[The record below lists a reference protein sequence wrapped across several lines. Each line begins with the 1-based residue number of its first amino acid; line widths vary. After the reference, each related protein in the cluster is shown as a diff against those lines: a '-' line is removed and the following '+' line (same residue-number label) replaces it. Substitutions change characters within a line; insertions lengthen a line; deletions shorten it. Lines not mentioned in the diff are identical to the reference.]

1 MLVSLSVKN
10 LALIDAA
17 EVEFGE
23 GLNIFTGETGAGK
36 SILIGSVN
44 LALGERADREIIR
57 TGADHALIELL
68 FEEDSPQVRKLMEE
82 LELPW
87 EDGSI
92 LISRKMKPERSIFRI
107 NGETVT
113 TKQVKQLSELLLDL
127 HGQHEHQSLL
137 HKKKHREILDEYAGE
152 KLSVLFPALKQN
164 WQEISAL
171 KKELSEAELDEEAR
185 RRELSL
191 AEFEV
196 QEIEAARLRP
206 GEDEELEKSYRKMTH
221 SRRIMESISVACR
234 LTGAENDE
242 GAADLIGHALRE
254 MTSVSG
260 YDEELGSIL
269 SQLEQIE
276 ELLHDFNRDILDYQ
290 ESAAFSEADFAETEG
305 RLNTL
310 NHLKSKYGQTLEDV
324 LKYQEEREKE
334 RQKLS
339 DFDAYKERLRKQL
352 REAEEAFDEL
362 CGKASALRKEAAE
375 RLEKELEEALLDL
388 NFMHVEF
395 RVEVKSGGDYK
406 SASGFDDVEFMIS
419 TNVGEDVKPLRM
431 VASGGELSRIM
442 LGLKTVLA
450 DRDAV
455 DTLIFDEIDAGISG
469 KTAWKVSEKLGM
481 LSRKRQVICITHLP
495 QIAAQA
501 DMHFYIEKNAED
513 GVTKTFISPLTEE
526 KRIPELARMLG
537 GEEIS
542 EAALKNAE
550 ELICMAKHTGLPEK

>member
-82 LELPW
+82 LELSW

-113 TKQVKQLSELLLDL
+113 TKQVKQLSELLIDL

-152 KLSVLFPALKQN
+152 ALSALFPALKQN

-185 RRELSL
+185 QRELSL

-206 GEDEELEKSYRKMTH
+206 GEDEKLEKSYRKMTH

-260 YDEELGSIL
+260 FDEGFGSIL

-276 ELLHDFNRDILDYQ
+276 ELLHDFNRDLLDYR

-310 NHLKSKYGQTLEDV
+310 NHLKSKYGRTLEDV

-352 REAEEAFDEL
+352 REAEEAFDGL

-375 RLEKELEEALLDL
+375 TLEKELEEALLDL

-395 RVEVKSGGDYK
+395 RVEVKSGGEYK

-501 DMHFYIEKNAED
+501 DMHFYIEKNVED
-513 GVTKTFISPLTEE
+513 GVTKTSISPLAEE

-550 ELICMAKHTGLPEK
+550 ELVCMAKHAGLAGK

>member
-57 TGADHALIELL
+57 TGADHALIELF

-113 TKQVKQLSELLLDL
+113 TKQVKRLSELLIDL

-152 KLSVLFPALKQN
+152 ALSALFPALKQN

-196 QEIEAARLRP
+196 QEIEAARLRL

-221 SRRIMESISVACR
+221 SRRIMESISVGCR

-260 YDEELGSIL
+260 FDEELGSIVL
-269 SQLEQIE
+269 QLEQIE
-276 ELLHDFNRDILDYQ
+276 ELLHDFNRDLLDYR
-290 ESAAFSEADFAETEG
+290 ESVTFSEADFAETEG

-310 NHLKSKYGQTLEDV
+310 NHLKSKYGKTLEDV

-352 REAEEAFDEL
+352 REAEEAFDGL

-375 RLEKELEEALLDL
+375 TLEKELEEALLDL

-395 RVEVKSGGDYK
+395 RVEVKSGGEYK

-501 DMHFYIEKNAED
+501 DMHFYIEKNVED
-513 GVTKTFISPLTEE
+513 GVTKTSISPLAEE

-550 ELICMAKHTGLPEK
+550 ELVCMAKHAGLAGK

>member
-164 WQEISAL
+164 WQEISVL

-260 YDEELGSIL
+260 YDEGLGSIL

-276 ELLHDFNRDILDYQ
+276 ELLHDFNRDLLDYQ

-352 REAEEAFDEL
+352 REAEEAFDGL

-513 GVTKTFISPLTEE
+513 GVTKTSISPLTEE

>member
-10 LALIDAA
+10 LALIDA
-17 EVEFGE
+17 EEMEFGE
-23 GLNIFTGETGAGK
+23 GLNILTGETGAGK

-44 LALGERADREIIR
+44 LALGERADKESIR
-57 TGADHALIELL
+57 AGADHALIELL
-68 FEEDSPQVRKLMEE
+68 FEENSPRVRELMEE

-87 EDGSI
+87 EDGAI
-92 LISRKMKPERSIFRI
+92 LISRKIQPSRSIFRV

-113 TKQVKQLSELLLDL
+113 TKQVKMLAELLLDI

-137 HKKKHREILDEYAGE
+137 HKKKHREILDGYAGE
-152 KLSVLFPALKQN
+152 TLSALFPALKEN

-171 KKELSEAELDEEAR
+171 KKELAEAELDEEAR

-196 QEIEAARLRP
+196 QEIEAARVKP
-206 GEDEELEKSYRKMTH
+206 GEDEELEKIYRKMTH
-221 SRRIMESISVACR
+221 SRRIMESVSASGR
-234 LTGAENDE
+234 LTGAGSCE

-260 YDEELGSIL
+260 LDEELGGIVA
-269 SQLEQIE
+269 QLEQIDG
-276 ELLHDFNRDILDYQ
+276 LLHDFNRDLLDYQ
-290 ESAAFSEADFAETEG
+290 ESAVFSEADFAETEA

-310 NHLKSKYGQTLEDV
+310 NHLKSKYGKTLEAV
-324 LKYQEEREKE
+324 LQYQEKREEE

-339 DFDAYKERLRKQL
+339 DFDAYKERIKKRL
-352 REAEEAFDEL
+352 REAEEAFDKL
-362 CGKASALRKEAAE
+362 CGQASALRKQAAKT
-375 RLEKELEEALLDL
+375 LEKELEEALLDL
-388 NFMHVEF
+388 NFMHVTF
-395 RVEVKSGGDYK
+395 RVEVKSAEEYR
-406 SASGFDDVEFMIS
+406 SALGSDDVEFMIS
-419 TNVGEDVKPLRM
+419 TNVGEAARPLSM

-450 DRDAV
+450 DKDAV
-455 DTLIFDEIDAGISG
+455 ETLIFDEIDAGISG

-481 LSRKRQVICITHLP
+481 LSKKRQVICITHLP

-501 DMHFYIEKNAED
+501 DTHFYIEKNVED
-513 GVTKTFISPLTEE
+513 GRAKTHISPLTKER
-526 KRIPELARMLG
+526 RIPEIARMLG

-550 ELICMAKHTGLPEK
+550 ELIRQAKNSI

>member
-1 MLVSLSVKN
+1 MLVGLSVKN
-10 LALIDAA
+10 LALIDAE
-17 EVEFGE
+17 EVEFGG
-23 GLNIFTGETGAGK
+23 GLNILTGETGAGK

-68 FEEDSPQVRKLMEE
+68 FEENSPRVRELMEE

-113 TKQVKQLSELLLDL
+113 TKQVKQLSELLIDL

-152 KLSVLFPALKQN
+152 TLSDLFPALKQN

-171 KKELSEAELDEEAR
+171 KKELAEAQFDEETR
-185 RRELSL
+185 RRELAL

-196 QEIEAARLRP
+196 QEIEEAHIRI
-206 GEDEELEKSYRKMTH
+206 GEDEELERAYRKMSH
-221 SRRIMESISVACR
+221 SRRILESISAGCR
-234 LTGAENDE
+234 LTGADNDE

-260 YDEELGSIL
+260 LDEELGGIL

-276 ELLHDFNRDILDYQ
+276 ELLHDLNRDLLDYR
-290 ESAAFSEADFAETEG
+290 ENASFSEADLAETEN

-310 NHLKSKYGQTLEDV
+310 NHLKSKYGRTLEDV
-324 LKYQEEREKE
+324 LKYQEKREEER
-334 RQKLS
+334 RKLS
-339 DFDAYKERLRKQL
+339 DFDAYKEQLKKRLQ
-352 REAEEAFDEL
+352 EAEKAFGSL
-362 CGKASALRKEAAE
+362 CEQASALRRQAAKA
-375 RLEKELEEALLDL
+375 LEKELEEALLDL
-388 NFMHVEF
+388 NFMHVVF
-395 RVEVKSGGDYK
+395 RVEVKSAEEYQ
-406 SASGFDDVEFMIS
+406 SALGFDDVEFMIS
-419 TNVGEDVKPLRM
+419 TNVGEEVKPLSM

-450 DRDAV
+450 DKDAV
-455 DTLIFDEIDAGISG
+455 ETLIFDEIDAGISG
-469 KTAWKVSEKLGM
+469 RTAWKVSEKLGM
-481 LSRKRQVICITHLP
+481 LSGKRQIICITHLP

-501 DMHFYIEKNAED
+501 DKHFYIEKNVEN
-513 GVTKTFISPLTEE
+513 GVTRTSIRLLAKEERISE
-526 KRIPELARMLG
+526 IARMLG

-542 EAALKNAE
+542 GAALKNAE
-550 ELICMAKHTGLPEK
+550 ELIKQAKNSI